1 LHQLISLYVK
11 AIEMFNQEN
20 KYMRSYF
27 MDKMQFILSR
37 PEIITMLE
45 GGGSAIDNIR
55 ETIRIT

>member
-1 LHQLISLYVK
+1 
-11 AIEMFNQEN
+11 MFNQEN